1 MAKKKNIKIQLS
13 KEFVIL
19 PLHNSQGGIR
29 IADEHGN
36 QVPKPTQAINE
47 KSFYIEWMITNDE
60 IEALSNSLLS
70 DTYELIKEMQKINKF
85 VADSEYSKRTTTK
98 TDKKEIATF
107 EGFKIYQ
114 YSDTF
119 NSFEKT
125 LDSGLKVRLTFKL
138 GDFGVVSHPHMYVL
152 IPFSYSSLKLKNK
165 DGKVNQGNCLGS
177 GCFGELILTAEDLKE
192 IIITLSHASN
202 NHRDSLIEVL
212 K

>member
-1 MAKKKNIKIQLS
+1 MAKEKNIKIKLS

-36 QVPKPTQAINE
+36 HIPKPTQAINE

-114 YSDTF
+114 YNDTF

-125 LDSGLKVRLTFKL
+125 LNSGLNVRLTFKL

-152 IPFSYSSLKLKNK
+152 IPFNYNSLKLKNK
-165 DGKVNQGNCLGS
+165 DGEVNRGNCLGS

-192 IIITLSHASN
+192 IILTLSHASN
-202 NHRDSLIEVL
+202 NHRDSLVEVL